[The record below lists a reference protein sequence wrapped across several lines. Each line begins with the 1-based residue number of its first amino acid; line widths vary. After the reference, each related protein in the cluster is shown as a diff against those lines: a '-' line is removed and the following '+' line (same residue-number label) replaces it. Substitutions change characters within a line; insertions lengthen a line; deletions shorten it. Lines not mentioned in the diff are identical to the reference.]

1 MVHQRGFEPPRR
13 EARAPQARVS
23 TVPPLVHFDNL
34 KAYQNPIYEVGW
46 NYTTLSLKQ
55 FKTNDYPRNGLA

>member
-1 MVHQRGFEPPRR
+1 MIIENLKGIKSVVHQRGFEPPRR

-34 KAYQNPIYEVGW
+34 KGLSKPVYE
-46 NYTTLSLKQ
+46 
-55 FKTNDYPRNGLA
+55 D

>member
-34 KAYQNPIYEVGW
+34 KNEVGW
-46 NYTTLSLKQ
+46 NYTTLSLS
-55 FKTNDYPRNGLA
+55 NL